1 MTIATAT
8 RTDVHRP
15 GSPDFDPEAY
25 RLVDV
30 FDLHPLAK
38 EGRLL
43 EEAIGRLERE
53 GVTQASSR
61 FGCGHC
67 GQTNLRFVALLAR
80 DDVNEW
86 IFVGQD
92 CLAGRFLSQ
101 TKASFDALRKA
112 AELERQKQAVKGAWL
127 RLCDANPG
135 IAYASYAVDII
146 DAYVNEA
153 KRGDASDALHIKAGA
168 DWALSTLADIAHKA
182 RRYGDASEKQVAFVE
197 RLLNEVDQKLAAY
210 AEREPEPE
218 VPPAPEGKVVVE
230 GVIVHTEWRESAYGG
245 SLKMIVKAD
254 EGWKVWSTLP
264 ASLTGADKGDRVR
277 FTATLTRSD
286 RDQGFAF
293 ASRPTKGLVLALAEN
308 E

>member
-1 MTIATAT
+1 MTTATAS
-8 RTDVHRP
+8 RTDIHRP

-30 FDLHPLAK
+30 FDLHPDSGDHRSLHATVELLANQ
-38 EGRLL
+38 
-43 EEAIGRLERE
+43 
-53 GVTQASSR
+53 GVVRAPHQA
-61 FGCGHC
+61 GCGHC
-67 GQTNLRFVALLAR
+67 GQGNLRFVALLVR
-80 DDVNEW
+80 DDVKEW
-86 IFVGQD
+86 IWVGQD
-92 CLAGRFLSQ
+92 CLAGRFVGV
-101 TKASFDALRKA
+101 TRVKFAELRKA
-112 AELERQKQAVKGAWL
+112 GELERKKQAVKGAWL

-135 IAYASYAVDII
+135 IAYASYAADIC
-146 DAYVNEA
+146 DAYVSAA
-153 KRGDASDALHIKAGA
+153 KDHRDAVHIKAGA
-168 DWALSTLADIAHKA
+168 DWALGVLIDIAHKA
-182 RRYGDASEKQVAFVE
+182 RRSGDASEKQVAFVE
-197 RLLNEVDQKLAAY
+197 RLWREVDQKLAAY
-210 AEREPEPE
+210 TEREPEPE

-286 RDQGFAF
+286 RDQAFAF
-293 ASRPTKGLVLALAEN
+293 ASHPTKGLVLALAEN